1 MAQYQIIRDIGQTLL
16 GVLRA
21 ELSAQKSKA
30 KVHLATPTSDF
41 LKKAGSA
48 LVLYLYDLRG
58 SQHTLQGEHWQ
69 REEEVID
76 ENGEAHVIVYERPL
90 DLDLRYLLCAT
101 SDDLAEEHEL
111 LAIGMKAMLENQV
124 LKGEPLV
131 GDSWIDQDKLHV
143 VHDQEFTLDTC
154 HAIFGGFGAGPK
166 VAIGY
171 RTQARL
177 ASMRELSR
185 SKRVRVRHIDVFD
198 PLRPPPGS
206 VSAKELGLEAK
217 PPKLVSK
224 K

>member
-1 MAQYQIIRDIGQTLL
+1 MAQHQIIRDIGQTAL
-16 GVLRA
+16 GILRG
-21 ELSAQKSKA
+21 ELSAQRAKA
-30 KVHLATPTSDF
+30 KAFLATPTPEF
-41 LKKAGSA
+41 LRKNAPA

-69 REEEVID
+69 REEEIID
-76 ENGEAHVIVYERPL
+76 ENGESHVIVYERPL

-101 SDDLAEEHEL
+101 AEDLAEEHEL
-111 LAIGMKAMLENQV
+111 LAIGMKALLENQV
-124 LKGEPLV
+124 VKGDTLS
-131 GDSWIDQDKLHV
+131 GDSWIDQDKLHI

-177 ASMRELSR
+177 ASLRELSR
-185 SKRVRVRHIDVFD
+185 SKRVRQRHIDVFD